1 MRLMRSQRETQRRRY
16 SWPCSIVAVEDA
28 RNGNCVDGTSWLQ
41 PFKGT
46 PAPCYR
52 GKNDNGPCR
61 VDKVR
66 LVVWN
71 GGMLKNR
78 EGASLEYE

>member
-1 MRLMRSQRETQRRRY
+1 MRRNDEDPRGR
-16 SWPCSIVAVEDA
+16 SIVAVEDA

-46 PAPCYR
+46 PARCYR

-66 LVVWN
+66 LVVRN

-78 EGASLEYE
+78 EGGSLEYE